1 MCKVKNFKTHAFI
14 TKNCYDLLSETDDED
29 YRISVSTLVKLVR
42 KRRNEYL
49 IRAKKKKK
57 KQQQPS

>member
-29 YRISVSTLVKLVR
+29 YRISVKLFI
-42 KRRNEYL
+42 KRRNVFL
-49 IRAKKKKK
+49 ILAKKKKK